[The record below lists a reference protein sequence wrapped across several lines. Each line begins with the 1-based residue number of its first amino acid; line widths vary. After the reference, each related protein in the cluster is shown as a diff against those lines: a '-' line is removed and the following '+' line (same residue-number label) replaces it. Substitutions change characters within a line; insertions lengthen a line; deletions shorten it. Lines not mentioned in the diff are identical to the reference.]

1 MNSFALF
8 MTKRTTL
15 ILLSSILLMAGLTFH
30 FQNQVETS
38 ATYPAPTDGK
48 TTVRLEGETGHE
60 RANREAWFDL
70 MHQTAPGVDW
80 RSLEY
85 QNQQMMAQNRK
96 QALLLRGSGD
106 QEILADGQL
115 IGKWNERG
123 SKNQAGSVQ
132 ATAFDPETEDVWV
145 ISAGGTLFKGSLDG
159 SQWEVVNQD
168 YKMSGELLH
177 FIKTDTGRRLVAIIN
192 KVIHYSDDEGKTWTA
207 SNGLDTYDNNWGG
220 RRYPIVL
227 NDSLQ
232 TIYYLVEEWLPGP
245 WKDDVGIYRSTDHG
259 VNFEKVISFEDKEL
273 NNYCL
278 TRIKGTNTV
287 AMLKKADTKITEIY
301 HLDAITGIPELVG
314 KTTTLGLGPE
324 RANLEALRI
333 DTVTTY
339 YMYSSN
345 DDLFVSTND
354 GMNWTYISS
363 FDKNPWGVGLF
374 VSEFNPN
381 FMMMGEVECHRS
393 LDGGQSWQV
402 FNKWWEYYDDV
413 EGALHADMMYFAE
426 YEKMDGTPFFL
437 ISNHGGLNVTYDGAT
452 FDNLGLEG
460 LNVGQFYDVVT
471 DPVDELYIYAGSQD
485 QGFQRGLD
493 LWEGDVLDFDQA
505 ISGDYGHMVFTGYG
519 QHLWMVYPGGWVSY
533 WDYPVSGGVTAGYTL
548 DSENES
554 VWIPPLVADPD
565 PSKNVVFM
573 AGGALDGGEGSYI
586 LRLEVVNFEIETEQL
601 PFDFKA
607 YSNGEVSVLAFSPFD
622 ANVMYAATTNG
633 YFFTSKDKGQTWEQ
647 SLSTV
652 PGGQYLYG
660 AAILPSKT
668 DTGTIYFG
676 GSGYSGPAMLV
687 SEDGGMSFTSMNE
700 GLPPTLVLD
709 LASNDDE
716 SLLFAATETGPFV
729 FVKAEQKWHPMLG
742 AAAPVQTYWSV
753 EFLSLQQS
761 VRFGTYGRGVW
772 DFVIEEVVPIAN
784 QTPQRQIQQ
793 LRISPNP
800 VVGQVIRAEMAH
812 LPMAPVNWQII
823 DLSGRVISHGK
834 QEVGHGKD
842 LTLALP
848 LSLDAG
854 CYLLKTEHQN
864 QIRVG
869 KWIKME

>member
-1 MNSFALF
+1 MPN
-8 MTKRTTL
+8 RTTST
-15 ILLSSILLMAGLTFH
+15 LLSISLVIAAVLFFTRDTNNGS
-30 FQNQVETS
+30 N
-38 ATYPAPTDGK
+38 YPAPTDGQ
-48 TTVRLEGETGHE
+48 TTVRIEGETGHE
-60 RANREAWFDL
+60 RAKREAWFAL
-70 MHQTAPGVDW
+70 MHPTAPGVDW

-85 QNQQMMAQNRK
+85 QNQLSMARQRE
-96 QALLLRGSGD
+96 QARLLRGSGD

-132 ATAFDPETEDVWV
+132 ATAFDPETEEIWV
-145 ISAGGTLFKGSLDG
+145 ISAGGTLFKGLLDG
-159 SQWEVVNQD
+159 STWEVINQD
-168 YKMSGELLH
+168 YKMSGDLLH

-192 KVIHYSDDEGKTWTA
+192 KVIHYSDDDGKTWTP
-207 SNGLDTYDNNWGG
+207 SNGLNTYDNNWGG

-227 NDSLQ
+227 DDSLQ

-259 VNFEKVISFEDKEL
+259 VNFEKVIAFGDKEL

-278 TRIKGTNTV
+278 TRIKGTQTV
-287 AMLKKADTKITEIY
+287 AMLKKADTKVTEIY
-301 HLDAITGIPELVG
+301 HLDPVTGIPQLAG
-314 KTTTLGLGPE
+314 KTTNLGLGPE
-324 RANLEALRI
+324 RANLEALRV

-345 DDLFVSTND
+345 DDLFVSTNH
-354 GMNWTYISS
+354 GMDWTYISS
-363 FDKNPWGVGLF
+363 FEKNPWGVGMF
-374 VSEFNPN
+374 VSETNPD

-393 LDGGQSWQV
+393 LDGGMTWQV

-426 YEKMDGTPFFL
+426 YKKKDGTPFFL

-452 FDNLGLEG
+452 FDNLGLDG

-471 DPVDELYIYAGSQD
+471 DPIDELYIYAGSQD

-505 ISGDYGHMVFTGYG
+505 ISGDYGHMVFTGNG
-519 QHLWMVYPGGWVSY
+519 QHLWMVYPGGWVSF
-533 WDYPVSGGVTAGYTL
+533 WDYPVSGGVTAGYTV
-548 DSENES
+548 DSDDES

-586 LRLEVVNFEIETEQL
+586 LRLEVVNFEIKTQQL
-601 PFDFKA
+601 PFDFKD
-607 YSNGEVSVLAFSPFD
+607 YSGGEVSVLAFSPFD
-622 ANVMYAATTNG
+622 PNVMYAATTNG
-633 YFFTSKDKGQTWEQ
+633 YFFTSQDKGQTWEQ

-676 GSGYSGPAMLV
+676 GSGYSGPAMLI
-687 SEDGGMSFTSMNE
+687 SEDGGKTFTSMNE

-709 LASNDDE
+709 LAANDDE

-729 FVKAEQKWHPMLG
+729 FVKAEQKWHSMMG
-742 AAAPVQTYWSV
+742 VAAPVQTYWSV
-753 EFLSLQQS
+753 EFLPLQQI

-772 DFVIEEVVPIAN
+772 DFAIEEVVPVRDPIARN
-784 QTPQRQIQQ
+784 QVRE
-793 LRISPNP
+793 LRIHPNP
-800 VVGQVIRAEMAH
+800 VSGQAITANMAH
-812 LPMAPVNWQII
+812 LPQGEVSWMIR
-823 DLSGRVISHGK
+823 DLSGQIISRGRK
-834 QEVGHGKD
+834 SAGNGMD
-842 LTLALP
+842 LTLSLP
-848 LSLDAG
+848 DQLPAG
-854 CYLLKTEHQN
+854 CYLLSTEHLDQLR
-864 QIRVG
+864 IG
-869 KWIKME
+869 KWIKMD